1 MLRIYKTGYLI
12 LIVILT
18 TLALIHPGLSAQIAS
33 APPTHDPV
41 TATSKTTSGLVQGAA
56 AAGQP
61 QDLRIGI
68 GDLLQITMFGTQDFN
83 ADFRVSSS
91 GNISLPPLGLVH
103 VAGMSTSE
111 AEKSIERQ
119 LVESGFYR
127 EPRVSVFEKE
137 YVTQGVSILGEV
149 KNPGVYPLLADRHL
163 LDLLSQAGGLTPN
176 ASKTVSVTH
185 AGQNTPSV
193 FVLSPDPE
201 LAATSNPSILTGD
214 TIVVAPAGVVYVIGN
229 VNKPGGYPMTDNQ
242 ITVLQA
248 LALAGGN
255 SPMAA
260 LDRAQ
265 IVRQVKGARESL
277 PISVKKIL
285 DGRNKDIRLQS
296 EDILFIPGSA
306 GKTAATRSIEAIL
319 QAAVGVAV
327 YRR

>member
-1 MLRIYKTGYLI
+1 MLSIYKTSCPL
-12 LIVILT
+12 LILT
-18 TLALIHPGLSAQIAS
+18 TLALVHAGLSAQVAS
-33 APPTHDPV
+33 APLTRDPV
-41 TATSKTTSGLVQGAA
+41 TVTSKTTNGLLQDAA
-56 AAGQP
+56 AAGKLH
-61 QDLRIGI
+61 DLHIGI

-111 AEKSIERQ
+111 AERSIERQ
-119 LVESGFYR
+119 LVEGGFYR

-149 KNPGVYPLLADRHL
+149 KNPGVYPLLADRRL

-193 FVLSPDPE
+193 VTLSPDPE
-201 LAATSNPSILTGD
+201 FAATSNPAILTGD
-214 TIVVAPAGVVYVIGN
+214 TIVVATAGVVYVIGN
-229 VNKPGGYPMTDNQ
+229 VNKPGGYPMTDSQ

-265 IVRQVKGARESL
+265 IVRQVNGARESV

-285 DGRNKDIRLQS
+285 DGRSKDIRLQS

-306 GKTAATRSIEAIL
+306 GKSAAARSMEAIL

>member
-1 MLRIYKTGYLI
+1 MPTVHTTARWCLLI
-12 LIVILT
+12 LV
-18 TLALIHPGLSAQIAS
+18 LAPIASRAQIAS
-33 APPTHDPV
+33 APLASEPVDGPSRTPNGSSQV
-41 TATSKTTSGLVQGAA
+41 TA
-56 AAGQP
+56 AGKL

-83 ADFRVSSS
+83 SDFRVSSA
-91 GNISLPPLGLVH
+91 GDISLPPLGMVH
-103 VAGMSTSE
+103 VAGLSTSE
-111 AEKSIERQ
+111 AERLMEDPLR
-119 LVESGFYR
+119 EGGFYR

-201 LAATSNPSILTGD
+201 LAATSNPPILTGD

-285 DGRNKDIRLQS
+285 DGRNKDVRLQS
-296 EDILFIPGSA
+296 EDILFIPDSA
-306 GKTAATRSIEAIL
+306 GKNAAAKSLQAIL
-319 QAAVGVAV
+319 QAAVGVAI

>member
-1 MLRIYKTGYLI
+1 MLSTYKSAFLI
-12 LIVILT
+12 AT
-18 TLALIHPGLSAQIAS
+18 TLTLVHADLSAQIAS
-33 APPTHDPV
+33 APFTHDSITVP
-41 TATSKTTSGLVQGAA
+41 SKTTNGPGQETAS
-56 AAGQP
+56 AGKL

-83 ADFRVSSS
+83 ADLRVSAS
-91 GNISLPPLGLVH
+91 GDISLPPLGLVH
-103 VAGMSTSE
+103 VEGLSTSK
-111 AEKSIERQ
+111 AEELIERQ
-119 LVESGFYR
+119 LVEGGFYR

-137 YVTQGVSILGEV
+137 YATQGVSILGEV
-149 KNPGVYPLLADRHL
+149 KNPGVYPLLADRPL

-176 ASKTVSVTH
+176 ASKTVSITH

-193 FVLSPDPE
+193 VTLSPDPE
-201 LAATSNPSILTGD
+201 LAATSNPAVLTGD
-214 TIVVAPAGVVYVIGN
+214 TIVVSTAGLVYVIGN
-229 VNKPGGYPMTDNQ
+229 VNKPGGYVMTDNQ
-242 ITVLQA
+242 LTVLQA

-265 IVRQVKGARESL
+265 IVRQVKGAREAV
-277 PISVKKIL
+277 PVSVKKIL
-285 DGRNKDIRLQS
+285 DGRDKDLRLQPQ
-296 EDILFIPGSA
+296 DILFIPGST

>member
-1 MLRIYKTGYLI
+1 MLSIYKTGCLI
-12 LIVILT
+12 LMI
-18 TLALIHPGLSAQIAS
+18 LALVHAGLSAQIAS
-33 APPTHDPV
+33 APLTRDPV
-41 TATSKTTSGLVQGAA
+41 TVASKTTNGPPQEAA
-56 AAGQP
+56 AAGKP
-61 QDLRIGI
+61 QDLHIGI

-83 ADFRVSSS
+83 ADLRVSAS
-91 GNISLPPLGLVH
+91 GDISLPPLGLVH
-103 VAGMSTSE
+103 VAGLSTSE
-111 AEKSIERQ
+111 AEKLIERQ
-119 LVESGFYR
+119 LVEGGFYR

-176 ASKTVSVTH
+176 ASKTISVTH

-193 FVLSPDPE
+193 VTLSPDPE
-201 LAATSNPSILTGD
+201 LAATSNPAILTGD
-214 TIVVAPAGVVYVIGN
+214 TIVVATAGVVYVIGN

-265 IVRQVKGARESL
+265 IVRQVKGVRESV

-285 DGRNKDIRLQS
+285 DGRNKDVRLQA
-296 EDILFIPGSA
+296 EDILFIPDSA
-306 GKTAATRSIEAIL
+306 GKNAASKSLQAIL

>member
-1 MLRIYKTGYLI
+1 MLRIRKTAALI
-12 LIVILT
+12 LMNLT
-18 TLALIHPGLSAQIAS
+18 LVCAGVCAGLSAQIAG
-33 APPTHDPV
+33 APLTVDPLSV
-41 TATSKTTSGLVQGAA
+41 VSKTTNGLLPEAA
-56 AAGQP
+56 AAGKP
-61 QDLRIGI
+61 QDVHIGV
-68 GDLLQITMFGTQDFN
+68 GDLLQVTMFGTQDFN

-91 GNISLPPLGLVH
+91 GDISLPPLGLVH
-103 VAGMSTSE
+103 VAGLSTSE

-119 LVESGFYR
+119 LVEGEFYR
-127 EPRVSVFEKE
+127 APRVSVFEKE

-185 AGQNTPSV
+185 AGQSTPSV
-193 FVLSPDPE
+193 VTLSSDPE
-201 LAATSNPSILTGD
+201 LAATSNPAILTGD
-214 TIVVAPAGVVYVIGN
+214 TIVVATAGLVYVIGN

-242 ITVLQA
+242 LTVLQA

-265 IVRQVKGARESL
+265 IVRQGKGTREAV
-277 PISVKKIL
+277 PISVKKML
-285 DGRNKDIRLQS
+285 AGRNKDIRLQPQ
-296 EDILFIPGSA
+296 DILFIPGST
-306 GKTAATRSIEAIL
+306 GKNAATRSVEAIL

>member
-1 MLRIYKTGYLI
+1 MLNIHKVGYLI
-12 LIVILT
+12 LILMTV
-18 TLALIHPGLSAQIAS
+18 TLVHRGLSAQTAS
-33 APPTHDPV
+33 YPLTPDPV
-41 TATSKTTSGLVQGAA
+41 TVTSKTTNGLVQEAA
-56 AAGQP
+56 AAGKL
-61 QDLRIGI
+61 QDLHIGI
-68 GDLLQITMFGTQDFN
+68 GDLLQVTMFGTQDFN

-119 LVESGFYR
+119 LVEGGFYR

-149 KNPGVYPLLADRHL
+149 KTPGVYPLLADRHL

-193 FVLSPDPE
+193 VTLSPDPE
-201 LAATSNPSILTGD
+201 LAATSNPAILTGD
-214 TIVVAPAGVVYVIGN
+214 TIVVATAGVVYVIGN

-265 IVRQVKGARESL
+265 IVRQVKGAREAVRV
-277 PISVKKIL
+277 SVKKIL
-285 DGRNKDIRLQS
+285 EGRNKDIRLEPQ
-296 EDILFIPGSA
+296 DILFIPGST
-306 GKTAATRSIEAIL
+306 GKNAATRSVEAIL
-319 QAAVGVAV
+319 QAAVGVAI